1 MEEKYWHMILE
12 IPRKIETESVQ
23 LLKMIANM
31 VIDDFPSHII

>member
-1 MEEKYWHMILE
+1 MILE